1 MLFIHYYLS
10 VWTENGWNH
19 LGFRSHKWITLP
31 LTNITIIV
39 DVCGLGISGRPF
51 LHECESIYSVF
62 CQGRWG
68 KVRWV
73 GSSVVEQS
81 EIHKLGGFLI
91 CGSGPG
97 VTWQAGRT
105 HTLTHTHTQDTLRGF
120 GPAQNWTPKPRQGG
134 VHGHRRCC
142 GGGPSYLSSLFVVS
156 RRRKKFGR
164 YLLPIERIQ
173 LISTLWNLGNHY
185 DLEFAH
191 YS

>member
-1 MLFIHYYLS
+1 MYNVSIDKYNNYCRCMWIRHLRITFPTWMWEHLLS
-10 VWTENGWNH
+10 V
-19 LGFRSHKWITLP
+19 P
-31 LTNITIIV
+31 
-39 DVCGLGISGRPF
+39 
-51 LHECESIYSVF
+51 
-62 CQGRWG
+62 QGRWG

-81 EIHKLGGFLI
+81 EIHKLGGCLI
-91 CGSGPG
+91 CGSG

-120 GPAQNWTPKPRQGG
+120 GPAQNWTPKPRLGG

-142 GGGPSYLSSLFVVS
+142 GRGPSYLSPLFAVS
-156 RRRKKFGR
+156 RRLKEFGR

-173 LISTLWNLGNHY
+173 LISTLWNLGNCY

-191 YS
+191 YSWPKFCSPT